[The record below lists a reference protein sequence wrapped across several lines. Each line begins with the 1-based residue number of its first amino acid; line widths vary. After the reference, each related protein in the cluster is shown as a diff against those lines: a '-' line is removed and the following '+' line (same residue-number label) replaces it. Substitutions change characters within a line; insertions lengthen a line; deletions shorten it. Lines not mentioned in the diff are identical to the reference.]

1 MHNAE
6 GSEHSMFCRCHL
18 IMVLE
23 SCLECLSPFP
33 FLRLAL
39 LWFHTI
45 VRPFFGLD
53 GSNLKSGADAA
64 QRLIEASRPEF
75 ARSALFLFF
84 QGRVERLKVSQHYEV
99 SFLPSRLILLVQ
111 QISVKSTSKE

>member
-1 MHNAE
+1 MNA
-6 GSEHSMFCRCHL
+6 SHL
-18 IMVLE
+18 
-23 SCLECLSPFP
+23 FP

-84 QGRVERLKVSQHYEV
+84 QGRVERLKVSQLYEILV
-99 SFLPSRLILLVQ
+99 LSFIPYHPIGATN
-111 QISVKSTSKE
+111 I

>member
-1 MHNAE
+1 MLLQKHTNK
-6 GSEHSMFCRCHL
+6 SSYPPSIL
-18 IMVLE
+18 L
-23 SCLECLSPFP
+23 

-75 ARSALFLFF
+75 ANSALFLFF
-84 QGRVERLKVSQHYEV
+84 QGRVERLKVSRL
-99 SFLPSRLILLVQ
+99 LPLIVLSQQLV
-111 QISVKSTSKE
+111 ENRH